1 MDSVADRY
9 SRAAKGVMR
18 LAIKTYL
25 IAFVFFMIF
34 FGILDGWEG
43 VRAYM
48 TAASVVAGVTLIVV
62 GIGWLGKKLG
72 IRIND

>member
-1 MDSVADRY
+1 
-9 SRAAKGVMR
+9 MR

-25 IAFVFFMIF
+25 IGSGSFMIF
-34 FGILDGWEG
+34 FFILDGWEG
-43 VRAYM
+43 VWAYM
-48 TAASVVAGVTLIVV
+48 TAASVVAVGAFIAI